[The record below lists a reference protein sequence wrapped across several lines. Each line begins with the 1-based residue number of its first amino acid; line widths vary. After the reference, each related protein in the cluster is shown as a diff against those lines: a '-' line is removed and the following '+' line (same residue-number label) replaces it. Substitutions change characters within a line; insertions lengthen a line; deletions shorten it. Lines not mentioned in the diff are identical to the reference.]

1 MVKYQVKITPQA
13 FRDIDMIYDY
23 IARHL
28 LEPGTANNL
37 VDEIE
42 AGIFSLEEMPNR
54 GAPRR
59 IGNYANKG
67 YRQLFIK
74 KLYHCLPRRRDRE
87 TSDHSHSQILRQ
99 RFLRK
104 IFACCIPV
112 YSWDAFFIS
121 IKRVKENGIQ
131 NQGHNRFKAGISVR
145 A

>member
-1 MVKYQVKITPQA
+1 MVKYQVRITPQA

-23 IARHL
+23 IARYL
-28 LEPGTANNL
+28 LEPGTANKL

-74 KLYHCLPRRRDRE
+74 NYTIVYRIDE
-87 TSDHSHSQILRQ
+87 TEKQVIIVTVKYSGSD
-99 RFLRK
+99 F
-104 IFACCIPV
+104 
-112 YSWDAFFIS
+112 
-121 IKRVKENGIQ
+121 
-131 NQGHNRFKAGISVR
+131 
-145 A
+145 

>member
-74 KLYHCLPRRRDRE
+74 NYTIVYRVDDTEKQVIIVTVKYSGRD
-87 TSDHSHSQILRQ
+87 
-99 RFLRK
+99 F
-104 IFACCIPV
+104 
-112 YSWDAFFIS
+112 
-121 IKRVKENGIQ
+121 
-131 NQGHNRFKAGISVR
+131 
-145 A
+145 

>member
-74 KLYHCLPRRRDRE
+74 NYTIVYRVDE
-87 TSDHSHSQILRQ
+87 TEKQVIIVTVKYSGSD
-99 RFLRK
+99 F
-104 IFACCIPV
+104 
-112 YSWDAFFIS
+112 
-121 IKRVKENGIQ
+121 
-131 NQGHNRFKAGISVR
+131 
-145 A
+145 

>member
-74 KLYHCLPRRRDRE
+74 NYTIIYRVDDTEKQVIIVTVKYSG
-87 TSDHSHSQILRQ
+87 SD
-99 RFLRK
+99 F
-104 IFACCIPV
+104 
-112 YSWDAFFIS
+112 
-121 IKRVKENGIQ
+121 
-131 NQGHNRFKAGISVR
+131 
-145 A
+145 

>member
-74 KLYHCLPRRRDRE
+74 TIPFQIKKLHRCF
-87 TSDHSHSQILRQ
+87 I
-99 RFLRK
+99 
-104 IFACCIPV
+104 AAIPESSAALNV
-112 YSWDAFFIS
+112 SPCVNWI
-121 IKRVKENGIQ
+121 
-131 NQGHNRFKAGISVR
+131 
-145 A
+145 